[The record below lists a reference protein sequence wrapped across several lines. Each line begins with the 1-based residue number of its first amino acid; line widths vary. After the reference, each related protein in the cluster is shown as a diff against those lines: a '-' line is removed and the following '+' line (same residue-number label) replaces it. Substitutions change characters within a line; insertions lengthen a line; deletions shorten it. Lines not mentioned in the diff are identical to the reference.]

1 MLIVAGIVR
10 EFVRRM
16 RIFVAGFL
24 PRILVDLKMS
34 NRFLALLAE
43 ALAPIDRIAASQPGR
58 IASLS
63 RWPIGFARRLESSRL
78 PKQKRSS
85 KRR

>member
-16 RIFVAGFL
+16 RIFVAGL
-24 PRILVDLKMS
+24 RARVLVDLKMS

-43 ALAPIDRIAASQPGR
+43 ALAPLDRIAASQPGR
-58 IASLS
+58 LCTRSASPALG
-63 RWPIGFARRLESSRL
+63 WGCDW
-78 PKQKRSS
+78 
-85 KRR
+85 